1 MSPARLPFVPEAV
14 IFDMDGLMLD
24 SERAI
29 IGCLAEAA
37 RELGH
42 DMPEVLWL
50 SMVGHSE
57 AVCRH
62 LLDEAIGE
70 AQRERVLQRSHVLYE
85 AVVAAGVP
93 HRPGIIE
100 MLDFLDSRRIPRAVA
115 TSARR
120 PLALRKLGAAEIL
133 DRALL
138 SAEGKPIGPERWAG
152 AVDSVGGRTLA
163 NVLAQTKYRGTV
175 TTCGFV
181 GGVDLPATVLPF
193 ILRGVTLAGI
203 DSVNAPQSL
212 RMEAWR
218 RLAEN
223 LDLAK
228 LDATITEVGLADVF
242 AVAAEMRQGKVKGRT
257 LVDVNR

>member
-115 TSARR
+115 TSTRR
-120 PLALRKLGAAEIL
+120 PLALRKLDGAGLLARFDAICTSSDVQHPKPAADVYLLAARSLGVDPRRCLVLEDSPTGVRAALAAGMHPIQIPDL
-133 DRALL
+133 LEPDDAVRALGHTIL
-138 SAEGKPIGPERWAG
+138 SSLDDARMLLEQRLLGE
-152 AVDSVGGRTLA
+152 
-163 NVLAQTKYRGTV
+163 VL
-175 TTCGFV
+175 
-181 GGVDLPATVLPF
+181 
-193 ILRGVTLAGI
+193 
-203 DSVNAPQSL
+203 
-212 RMEAWR
+212 
-218 RLAEN
+218 
-223 LDLAK
+223 
-228 LDATITEVGLADVF
+228 
-242 AVAAEMRQGKVKGRT
+242 
-257 LVDVNR
+257 